1 MYRQATAHAHI
12 AKAIRRGLDLFGIDF
27 DIWRYPFAY
36 RMTMARAFLY
46 RHNTLF
52 FLIININ
59 VQLHYESSEGEDTQ
73 TKTLRR

>member
-52 FLIININ
+52 FLIINYCCPIN
-59 VQLHYESSEGEDTQ
+59 AKSRFEPIAVQ
-73 TKTLRR
+73 